1 MWFLNS
7 VIVHQPRGCDRN
19 RCFGLYKLAF
29 QTCSTTRINGVGHGK
44 RSGGVSRCGNFDS
57 RFECQPREVPPKAR
71 TLWCLRFTVRVDLF
85 SCGRPSC
92 DSSRVSW
99 IRVSSCGASPRLF
112 LHTLSQV
119 RQLPLGQ
126 PRHPKF
132 RRCTTST
139 LTLRS
144 GLDQLQK
151 GFNGSR
157 LVQSSLLERSSPTSS
172 TFPHNINIAGWTPPG
187 PNRHKFE

>member
-7 VIVHQPRGCDRN
+7 VIVHQPRGYDRN
-19 RCFGLYKLAF
+19 RRFGLYKLAF

-71 TLWCLRFTVRVDLF
+71 TLWCLRFAVRVDLF
-85 SCGRPSC
+85 SYDRPSC

-112 LHTLSQV
+112 LHTPSKV
-119 RQLPLGQ
+119 RWLPSLGES
-126 PRHPKF
+126 RHPKF
-132 RRCTTST
+132 RRCCATST

-144 GLDQLQK
+144 GLGQPPEGLQW
-151 GFNGSR
+151 F
-157 LVQSSLLERSSPTSS
+157 SPGTKPAPE
-172 TFPHNINIAGWTPPG
+172 TFFTNIQIGRA
-187 PNRHKFE
+187 HV